1 MPFSHASFSC
11 RQIFNE
17 SNPSGEV
24 VRGECSVVSVSNIN
38 TLGSLEL
45 LLQVDSSQYHR
56 MTAVAVAVGV
66 IVSCKRFWLGLHLG
80 RQTFGRL
87 PEHHW
92 IALFH
97 FFKM

>member
-1 MPFSHASFSC
+1 MQC
-11 RQIFNE
+11 RICVDHTF
-17 SNPSGEV
+17 
-24 VRGECSVVSVSNIN
+24 
-38 TLGSLEL
+38 GSPEL

-56 MTAVAVAVGV
+56 ITAVAVAVGV

-87 PEHHW
+87 PKHHC

-97 FFKM
+97 VFKT